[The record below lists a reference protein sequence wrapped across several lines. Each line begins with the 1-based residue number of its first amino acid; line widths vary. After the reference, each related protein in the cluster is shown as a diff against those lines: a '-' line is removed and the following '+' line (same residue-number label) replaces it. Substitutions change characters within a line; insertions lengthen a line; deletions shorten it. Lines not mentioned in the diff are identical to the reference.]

1 MFFFYSFQNKIPHC
15 TQKMRIQ
22 ERKIPGY
29 IRVWYDSNTFSK
41 ENKEKPIHFQQKIRR
56 HFPCAALCL
65 KNVLS
70 MMAGRDVTRS
80 MSMKNITLEELAQQR
95 IDEFTGALRKSIL

>member
-22 ERKIPGY
+22 KWKDSGC

-41 ENKEKPIHFQQKIRR
+41 ENKEKPIVKYK
-56 HFPCAALCL
+56 L
-65 KNVLS
+65 
-70 MMAGRDVTRS
+70 
-80 MSMKNITLEELAQQR
+80 
-95 IDEFTGALRKSIL
+95 

>member
-56 HFPCAALCL
+56 
-65 KNVLS
+65 N
-70 MMAGRDVTRS
+70 
-80 MSMKNITLEELAQQR
+80 
-95 IDEFTGALRKSIL
+95 FTIWMRKTSRNRWKRMERLGFSDCFEIGLDGGKEYL

>member
-56 HFPCAALCL
+56 NFTIWMRKNSRNRWKRMETEGFFACL
-65 KNVLS
+65 EIGLDGG
-70 MMAGRDVTRS
+70 MEY
-80 MSMKNITLEELAQQR
+80 L
-95 IDEFTGALRKSIL
+95 